1 MSSPQITTMFG
12 RCGVSLTVDIFPGD
26 GCRCAQIAPDALT
39 WTAGVRAR
47 LGVHVRKTAGVS
59 VLADLTAA
67 LSSGSVEVVDLTAP
81 LSSETPLLELP
92 PEFGQ
97 TARFELEEISRY
109 DERGPAWYWNNFHTG
124 EHTGTHF
131 DAPIHWVTG
140 KDRADVATV
149 PVSAFIAPAVVIDV
163 VERVAADPDFLIEID
178 DLEAFTAE
186 HGPLPAGGWLLCR
199 TGWSSR
205 VTQAEMINNTATGPT
220 SPGMSPECARWV
232 AEESP
237 LQGIGV
243 ETIGTDA
250 GAAHSF
256 DPPFPCHAFLLGNGK
271 YGLAQL
277 QNLSA
282 LPPTGAVVVAA
293 PLRIVGGSG
302 SPVRVLALVER

>member
-1 MSSPQITTMFG
+1 M
-12 RCGVSLTVDIFPGD
+12 
-26 GCRCAQIAPDALT
+26 
-39 WTAGVRAR
+39 
-47 LGVHVRKTAGVS
+47 
-59 VLADLTAA
+59 LADLIAA

-81 LSSETPLLELP
+81 LSDQTPLLELP

-109 DERGPAWYWNNFHTG
+109 DDRGPAWYWNNFHTG

-140 KDRADVATV
+140 KDKADIAAV
-149 PVSAFIAPAVVIDV
+149 PVSAFVAPAVVIDV
-163 VERVAADPDFLIEID
+163 VDRVIADPNFLIEVEH
-178 DLEAFTAE
+178 LEALTAE
-186 HGPLPAGGWLLCR
+186 HGPFPDGGWLLCR

-205 VTQAEMINNTATGPT
+205 TTQAEMVNNTETGPT
-220 SPGMSPECARWV
+220 SPGMSAECARWV
-232 AEESP
+232 AEETS

-256 DPPFPCHAFLLGNGK
+256 DPPFPCHSFLLGAGK

-277 QNLSA
+277 QNLDR
-282 LPPTGAVVVAA
+282 LPPTGAVVLAA

-302 SPVRVLALVER
+302 SPVRVVALVER

>member
-1 MSSPQITTMFG
+1 M
-12 RCGVSLTVDIFPGD
+12 
-26 GCRCAQIAPDALT
+26 A
-39 WTAGVRAR
+39 
-47 LGVHVRKTAGVS
+47 
-59 VLADLTAA
+59 VLADLTRA

-81 LSSETPLLELP
+81 LSRATPLLELP

-109 DERGPAWYWNNFHTG
+109 DDRGPAWYWNNFHTG

-140 KDRADVATV
+140 KDQADVATV
-149 PVSAFIAPAVVIDV
+149 PVSAFVAPAVVLDV
-163 VERVAADPDFLIEID
+163 VDRVAADPNFLIEVEH
-178 DLEAFTAE
+178 LETFTAE
-186 HGPLPAGGWLLCR
+186 HGPFPESGWLLCR

-205 VTQAEMINNTATGPT
+205 TTQQEMVNNTESGPT
-220 SPGMSPECARWV
+220 SPGMSAECARWV

-237 LQGIGV
+237 LQGVGV

-256 DPPFPCHAFLLGNGK
+256 DPPFPCHSFLLGNGK

-277 QNLSA
+277 QNLDR
-282 LPPTGAVVVAA
+282 LPPTGSVVFAA
-293 PLRIVGGSG
+293 PLRILGGSG
-302 SPVRVLALVER
+302 SPVRVVALVER